1 MSYIHIQLKKKDK
14 DGTGT
19 IEAVQGFANLIKGK
33 ILELGGF
40 VTAISG
46 TNALSI
52 DDKFKL
58 VISGNET
65 LTQYVNVSALTYENT
80 PLFSGRFRV
89 CSNIGTTYGFVCG
102 VKAALNNNSFA
113 LTLRADRMFPIK
125 GGAEVESA
133 NFDMNFFYSRTSN
146 GGAIFGCT
154 GYNGNAASTTRNFA
168 LDTQMFN
175 ISGEQVFTA
184 PSRLP
189 YIAKS
194 DITEIDVIENKII
207 VQNGIK
213 DGAIAQSFDT
223 STITGDMF
231 YPVGDKVYYA
241 VNNNTLMEV

>member
-1 MSYIHIQLKKKDK
+1 LSYIHIQLKKKDK
-14 DGTGT
+14 DGTSMEALNDFAHL
-19 IEAVQGFANLIKGK
+19 IEGK

-40 VTAISG
+40 VTAISE

-52 DDKFKL
+52 DNKFKI
-58 VISGNET
+58 VMSGDENYQ
-65 LTQYVNVSALTYENT
+65 QYVNVSALTYENT

-89 CSNIGTTYGFVCG
+89 CSGLGKDYGYACG
-102 VKAALNNNSFA
+102 IKAALNSNSFA
-113 LTLRADRMFPIK
+113 LTLRADKMFPIV
-125 GGAEVESA
+125 GGAEVESP

-146 GGAIFGCT
+146 NGAIFGCT
-154 GYNGNAASTTRNFA
+154 GYNTNSTSTTRNFA
-168 LDTQMFN
+168 FDTQMFN

-213 DGAIAQSFDT
+213 NGAIAQSFDT

-231 YPVGDKVYYA
+231 YPVGNKVYYA
-241 VNNNTLMEV
+241 VNSNTLMEV

>member
-14 DGTGT
+14 DGTSMEALNDFAHL
-19 IEAVQGFANLIKGK
+19 IEGK

-40 VTAISG
+40 VTAISE

-52 DDKFKL
+52 DNRFKL
-58 VISGNET
+58 VISGNENYQ
-65 LTQYVNVSALTYENT
+65 QYVNVSALTYENT

-89 CSNIGTTYGFVCG
+89 CSGLGKDYGYACG
-102 VKAALNNNSFA
+102 IKAALNNNSFA
-113 LTLRADRMFPIK
+113 LTLRADKMFPIV
-125 GGAEVESA
+125 GGAEVESP

-146 GGAIFGCT
+146 NGAIFGCT
-154 GYNGNAASTTRNFA
+154 GYNTNSMSTTRNFA
-168 LDTQMFN
+168 FDTQMFN
-175 ISGEQVFTA
+175 ISGEQAFTA

-194 DITEIDVIENKII
+194 DITEIDAIADKLI

-213 DGAIAQSFDT
+213 SGTIDQAYDV

-231 YPVGDKVYYA
+231 YPVGNKVYYA

>member
-14 DGTGT
+14 DGTST
-19 IEAVQGFANLIKGK
+19 IEALHGFANLIKGK

-52 DDKFKL
+52 DNKFKI
-58 VISGNET
+58 VMSGNENYK
-65 LTQYVNVSALTYENT
+65 QYVDVSAMTYENT
-80 PLFSGRFRV
+80 PLFSGRFKV
-89 CSNIGTTYGFVCG
+89 CSGLGKDYGYVCG

-113 LTLRADRMFPIK
+113 LTLRADRMFPIE
-125 GGAEVESA
+125 GGAEVESP

-146 GGAIFGCT
+146 NGAIFGCT
-154 GYNGNAASTTRNFA
+154 GYNTNSPSTTRNFA

-231 YPVGDKVYYA
+231 YPVGNKVYYA

>member
-14 DGTGT
+14 DGTSLEET
-19 IEAVQGFANLIKGK
+19 NNFAHLIEGK

-40 VTAISG
+40 VTAISE
-46 TNALSI
+46 TNAISI
-52 DDKFKL
+52 DNKFKL
-58 VISGNET
+58 VMSGDENWK
-65 LTQYVNVSALTYENT
+65 QFVRVSAMTYENT
-80 PLFSGRFRV
+80 PLFSGIFRT
-89 CSNIGTTYGFVCG
+89 CSGIGKQYGYACG
-102 VKAALNNNSFA
+102 IKAALNSNSFA
-113 LTLRADRMFPIK
+113 LTLRADRMFPIV
-125 GGAEVESA
+125 GGAEVEST

-146 GGAIFGCT
+146 NSAIFGCT
-154 GYNGNAASTTRNFA
+154 GYTTNSASTTRNFA

-231 YPVGDKVYYA
+231 YPVGNKVYYA